1 MNTGRYSVI
10 LQKRIIMKIKIFNA
24 PGDLKLF
31 RGRLFNFRLIGNI
44 RFGRYKEISYNDIK
58 SFIQDFRAFRKHS
71 TERPPL
77 PEGSDFAILERLC
90 EQYYVYEN
98 TDRLRNGIVREVEGI
113 IDRLRHDG
121 KALQTL
127 EDWLNASQDGIVAKV
142 REKHPELTE
151 QDIRL
156 FCYLSAGFTPTMIS
170 VLLGKDKSVV
180 YNRTSRLKAKLKE

>member
-24 PGDLKLF
+24 PEDLKLF

-44 RFGRYKEISYNDIK
+44 RFSRYKEISYNDIK
-58 SFIQDFRAFRKHS
+58 SFIHDFMAFRKHS
-71 TERPPL
+71 TKRPPL
-77 PEGSDFAILERLC
+77 PESSEFAILERLC
-90 EQYYVYEN
+90 EHYYVYES
-98 TDRLRNGIVREVEGI
+98 TDRLRDGIVREVE
-113 IDRLRHDG
+113 
-121 KALQTL
+121 AL
-127 EDWLNASQDGIVAKV
+127 EDWLNASRDGIVAKV

>member
-1 MNTGRYSVI
+1 
-10 LQKRIIMKIKIFNA
+10 MKIKIFNA
-24 PGDLKLF
+24 PEDLKLI

-71 TERPPL
+71 MERPPL
-77 PEGSDFAILERLC
+77 PES
-90 EQYYVYEN
+90 
-98 TDRLRNGIVREVEGI
+98 
-113 IDRLRHDG
+113 LRHDG
-121 KALQTL
+121 KALQAL

>member
-1 MNTGRYSVI
+1 
-10 LQKRIIMKIKIFNA
+10 MKIKIFNA

-44 RFGRYKEISYNDIK
+44 RFGMYKEISYNDIK

-90 EQYYVYEN
+90 EQYYVYES
-98 TDRLRNGIVREVEGI
+98 TDRLRDGIVREVEGI

-121 KALQTL
+121 KALQAL
-127 EDWLNASQDGIVAKV
+127 EDWLNALQPD
-142 REKHPELTE
+142 LT
-151 QDIRL
+151 
-156 FCYLSAGFTPTMIS
+156 P
-170 VLLGKDKSVV
+170 
-180 YNRTSRLKAKLKE
+180 

>member
-1 MNTGRYSVI
+1 MSMRVRTG
-10 LQKRIIMKIKIFNA
+10 L
-24 PGDLKLF
+24 G
-31 RGRLFNFRLIGNI
+31 
-44 RFGRYKEISYNDIK
+44 
-58 SFIQDFRAFRKHS
+58 
-71 TERPPL
+71 TEL
-77 PEGSDFAILERLC
+77 
-90 EQYYVYEN
+90 Y
-98 TDRLRNGIVREVEGI
+98 
-113 IDRLRHDG
+113 DG

>member
-1 MNTGRYSVI
+1 
-10 LQKRIIMKIKIFNA
+10 MKIKIFDA
-24 PGDLKLF
+24 PEDLKLF

-44 RFGRYKEISYNDIK
+44 RFSRYKEISYNDIK
-58 SFIQDFRAFRKHS
+58 SFIHDFMAFRKHS
-71 TERPPL
+71 TKRPPL
-77 PEGSDFAILERLC
+77 PESSEFAILERLC
-90 EQYYVYEN
+90 EQYYVR
-98 TDRLRNGIVREVEGI
+98 DGIVREVEGI

-121 KALQTL
+121 KALQAL

>member
-1 MNTGRYSVI
+1 
-10 LQKRIIMKIKIFNA
+10 MKIKIFDA
-24 PGDLKLF
+24 PEDLKLF
-31 RGRLFNFRLIGNI
+31 KGRLFNFRLIGNI
-44 RFGRYKEISYNDIK
+44 RFGRYKEM
-58 SFIQDFRAFRKHS
+58 FIQDFRAFRKHS

-142 REKHPELTE
+142 REKH
-151 QDIRL
+151 
-156 FCYLSAGFTPTMIS
+156 
-170 VLLGKDKSVV
+170 
-180 YNRTSRLKAKLKE
+180 SRPALPRQ